1 MSFDSDTQQVA
12 LTFTDEHTTPPPRQV
27 RRRHTR
33 QSERRNYCT
42 EDYIVRYGVPVL
54 IVILLI
60 VLFVLA
66 FLAVRKYNRRCEP
79 NKESTCRGF
88 IWFFT

>member
-12 LTFTDEHTTPPPRQV
+12 LAITDEHATPLPRQV
-27 RRRHTR
+27 RRRRKR

-66 FLAVRKYNRRCEP
+66 FLAIRRYNRRCQP
-79 NKESTCRGF
+79 NKESTCRGL